1 MAEKVISSDNEM
13 NAFIY
18 ETLFSL
24 SQGLASLKQ
33 EMARLDSYIESR
45 KVYSE

>member
-1 MAEKVISSDNEM
+1 MKLSSP
-13 NAFIY
+13 
-18 ETLFSL
+18 S

-45 KVYSE
+45 KVYSEYLFTAIFYLLMMDTA